1 MKQLYKD
8 VVIVFGPDRIKF
20 IEKFPP
26 DEKIRFEEDR
36 LIVRYNDE
44 EELKKKTQKCRMKAF
59 VMRAKEMF
67 IYE

>member
-1 MKQLYKD
+1 MKQLYKN

-36 LIVRYNDE
+36 LIVRYDNE
-44 EELKKKTQKCRMKAF
+44 EGLRKKIRTCRMKAF
-59 VMRAKEMF
+59 VMSAKEMF
-67 IYE
+67 LYE